1 MRLRI
6 LSFFV
11 CSGAALG
18 FKGRLTSF
26 DSMFGVGNRATISPV
41 IRNVEGVLLLGMVLS
56 RVALVGATPWLRHKK
71 HVVEAHHELLT
82 TVSQLEARLQ
92 EKEAQLQEK
101 EADSPTKSE
110 QGTKA
115 SWLFEIIAADVL
127 FSPCEPFGSCEPL
140 RGTPTTL
147 LKGFIKLTG
156 GDVDGVRRMTDRPV
170 RKVARDKTSTFA
182 DAFHSRFADDLPNAF
197 LRFVDRIKGVQH
209 VLEIEILNVKY
220 ETGELHIGFK
230 ELYAKEQDYMSL
242 AERAAARVA
251 LASTF
256 TCEDCALLAYPSIMI
271 DNWLTD
277 FVDTVETAVGL
288 DPEVVDEVN
297 TVAKAGAKLVVEG
310 VESAVKFLEANACMI
325 TVTAAFLPHSCHPS
339 SHLPCDTSPIISS
352 PPDCRR
358 LHHRGWHGPRSH
370 VGWRGRGHRCGD

>member
-288 DPEVVDEVN
+288 DPEVVDEVI

-325 TVTAAFLPHSCHPS
+325 SVTAAFLPHSLSSLISPTLRYLSHNIFPARLPPS
-339 SHLPCDTSPIISS
+339 APPGLAGPSISCRVAWARTSM
-352 PPDCRR
+352 R
-358 LHHRGWHGPRSH
+358 
-370 VGWRGRGHRCGD
+370 